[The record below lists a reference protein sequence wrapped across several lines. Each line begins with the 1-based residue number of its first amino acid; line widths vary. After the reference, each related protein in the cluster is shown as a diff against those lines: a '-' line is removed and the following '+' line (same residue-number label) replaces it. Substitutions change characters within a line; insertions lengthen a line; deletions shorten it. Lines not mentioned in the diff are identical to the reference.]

1 MGCTESVPVAV
12 AFDQPH
18 SVHVPALYT
27 DETIGRVKHQLVVR
41 EKLFSWS
48 GDSFKIKTLQG
59 NLFGNGIQMK
69 GKVWAL
75 RDQMTLLD
83 ANGAPIAVC
92 LRMFDLVREVFKIY
106 TLHKLHEKQH
116 RSEQQ
121 YNGQHLYTYAEV
133 RRVPFSLEQQVIFEG
148 DTTGATPSMSIRR
161 SGNFP
166 LKRTVHYKGRPAAL
180 MEGGTWNGNFN
191 SYLLTICPGVD
202 PCLIVCL
209 CAICDEMDE
218 K

>member
-1 MGCTESVPVAV
+1 MGCTESVPVAA

-18 SVHVPALYT
+18 SMHVPPLYT
-27 DETIGRVKHQLVVR
+27 DKTIDGQVKHQLVVK
-41 EKLFSWS
+41 EKLFTWS
-48 GDSFKIKTLQG
+48 GDSFKIKTLDGQ
-59 NLFGNGIQMK
+59 LFGNGGIQMK
-69 GKVWAL
+69 GKAWAL
-75 RDQMTLLD
+75 RDQMALLD

-92 LRMFDLVREVFKIY
+92 LRMFDLVREIFKIY
-106 TLHKLHEKQH
+106 TLHKLHTGQT

-133 RRVPFSLEQQVIFEG
+133 RRVPFSSEQQVIFEG
-148 DTTGATPSMSIRR
+148 DTGGPAMSIHL
-161 SGNFP
+161 SGIMP
-166 LKRTVHYKGRPAAL
+166 KKRTVHYRGRPAAL
-180 MEGGTWNGNFN
+180 MEGGSWNGAFN
-191 SYLLTICPGVD
+191 SYLLTVCPGVD